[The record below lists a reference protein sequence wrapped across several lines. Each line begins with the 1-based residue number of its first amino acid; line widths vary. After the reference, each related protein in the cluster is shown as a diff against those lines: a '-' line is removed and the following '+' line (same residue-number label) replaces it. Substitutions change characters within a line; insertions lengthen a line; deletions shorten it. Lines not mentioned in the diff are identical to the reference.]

1 MSKLHESCFACP
13 SLRKFPIHT
22 KDDLIGSYGAYK
34 VQRDGFDQSR
44 RDEIEGNFTKA
55 AAYYGVEL
63 EPPKKEPAPR
73 QVLMFKG
80 ASEAIDMTEVKTT
93 SELDQA
99 IDFILEKRASVDRE
113 SLAEPAK
120 YLLWLTAN
128 SDRSLDSDKM
138 RKIAHIAGIG
148 VGDRGEIQH
157 EIERRG
163 VENHLD
169 EVSKAALYKFASDVR
184 ALSDEEFYN
193 EHTLNT
199 ICKVLDECDRM
210 YGNQHKHAS
219 EGYPEDVVFKSTMDD
234 LIKEASDLYYVPSI
248 DATLSKKA
256 TLERKDAINSFFT
269 SLYGTKSEL
278 DGEALLKKVASLDG
292 RLANALVGAIG

>member
-1 MSKLHESCFACP
+1 MSKLHESCFAYP
-13 SLRKFPIHT
+13 ALRKFPVHT
-22 KDDLIGSYGAYK
+22 REDLLGSFGAYK
-34 VQRDGFDQSR
+34 VQRESFDPACR
-44 RDEIEGNFTKA
+44 EAIEKNFIKA
-55 AAYYGVEL
+55 AAYHEVEL
-63 EPPKKEPAPR
+63 EPLEQNTEPR
-73 QVLMFKG
+73 QMLMFKG
-80 ASEAIDMTEVKTT
+80 ASEAVDMTEVKTM

-128 SDRSLDSDKM
+128 SNRSLDTDKM

-148 VGDRGEIQH
+148 VGDRDEIQH

-169 EVSKAALYKFASDVR
+169 DASREALYKFAGDVR
-184 ALSDEEFYN
+184 SLSDDEFYN
-193 EHTLNT
+193 EENLNT

-256 TLERKDAINSFFT
+256 TLERKDAINSFFST
-269 SLYGTKSEL
+269 LYGEKSEL
-278 DGEALLKKVASLDG
+278 DGDALLNKVASLDEK
-292 RLANALVGAIG
+292 LANVLIGAIG